1 MPSES
6 RPPIESG
13 AGPSGGGPAATD
25 ENSAQRGNLIVVS
38 APSGGGK
45 SSLVER
51 ALKNV
56 DHLEYSISYTTR
68 KIRGSEQHG
77 VDYFFVTPKEFLA
90 MRKRGEFL
98 ESAEVHGHLYG
109 TRKRW
114 LEQRLAEG
122 FDVILDIDV
131 QGAEQIRTRM
141 PDAITV
147 FILPPSRE
155 VLESRLR
162 LRNLNETSD
171 LERRM
176 KNSAE
181 EVKLYDR
188 FKYVIVNDSLERASS
203 ALEGIIVSERH
214 RSERQRNVARK
225 IISTFGGEI
234 ING

>member
-6 RPPIESG
+6 RPPIESEG
-13 AGPSGGGPAATD
+13 EPSREGSTAAL
-25 ENSAQRGNLIVVS
+25 EGSAQRGSLIVVS

-56 DHLEYSISYTTR
+56 DRLEYSISYTTR
-68 KIRGSEQHG
+68 KIRGSEKHG
-77 VDYFFVTPKEFLA
+77 VDYFFVTPEQFLR
-90 MRKRGEFL
+90 MREGGEFL

-131 QGAEQIRTRM
+131 QGAEQIRRQM
-141 PDAITV
+141 PDAVTV

-176 KNSAE
+176 KNSAA
-181 EVKLYDR
+181 EVRLYDR
-188 FKYVIVNDSLERASS
+188 FKYVIVNDSLERASA

-214 RSERQRNVARK
+214 RSGRQRNVARK
-225 IISTFGGEI
+225 IISTFGGES